1 MNLLIFIG
9 ALSLAVLAFEVGS
22 TLQAALGTI
31 GRNRRLDG
39 AVTIGEDEKD
49 SRRPSTWHALIL
61 AIFPGRFD
69 PQSVKNMADV
79 IDLLR
84 RSGYKYATP
93 GDFYA
98 AALQTFSIFLAV
110 GGLLAGG
117 LYFADMPLVAPVIAA
132 IFVVLGL
139 RRPYVQIRMAA
150 KERAKAMNNNMLVGL
165 SVLESLLSSGVGVQ
179 EALRR
184 TAGVGGPFC
193 NLLGLLVARMEVE
206 DFAEAVKTTQAH
218 LPDPKDVEASLFLR
232 DVNDYFVTNRPLLS
246 GITALQ
252 KSVHRQVVEATQ
264 ERASLVRQRSGL
276 FGILAIIG
284 MIFSLV
290 MPYGGLF

>member
-1 MNLLIFIG
+1 MNLIIFVG
-9 ALSLAVLAFEVGS
+9 ALSLTVLAFEVGS
-22 TLQAALGTI
+22 ALQATLGTI

-39 AVTIGEDEKD
+39 VVTMGEDAKD
-49 SRRPSTWHALIL
+49 TERPSTWHALIL

-69 PQSVKNMADV
+69 PQSVKNMGDV

-84 RSGYKYATP
+84 RSGYKYSTP

-98 AALQTFSIFLAV
+98 AALQTFSMFLAV

-117 LYFADMPLVAPVIAA
+117 LYFADMPLAAPVVAA

-139 RRPYVQIRMAA
+139 RRPYVQIRIAA
-150 KERAKAMNNNMLVGL
+150 KERAKAMSNNMLVGL

-246 GITALQ
+246 M
-252 KSVHRQVVEATQ
+252 
-264 ERASLVRQRSGL
+264 VR
-276 FGILAIIG
+276 
-284 MIFSLV
+284 
-290 MPYGGLF
+290 